1 MTAAGQRFSPELRAV
16 ANGQEERENAII
28 ADSWRRVG
36 VDVHSRLLSD
46 IEDADREFRSTFP
59 AFSAANT
66 GLDEP
71 TLLLKL
77 YSQNIPTAANR
88 WMGSN
93 RGGWSN
99 PDYDRLYEGLTQS
112 LERNA
117 RNQAV
122 VDAMKLVNDELP
134 IFPLYYN
141 YIVTAHS
148 ASLAGPREYAPGG
161 SGMLDVANWEWRG

>member
-1 MTAAGQRFSPELRAV
+1 M
-16 ANGQEERENAII
+16 
-28 ADSWRRVG
+28 
-36 VDVHSRLLSD
+36 LSEV
-46 IEDADREFRSTFP
+46 EDADREFRSTFP

-77 YSQNIPTAANR
+77 YSGNIPTAANR

-99 PDYDRLYEGLTQS
+99 PQYDRFYETLTQS
-112 LERNA
+112 LDRSE

-122 VDAMKLVNDELP
+122 ADAMRLVNDELP
-134 IFPLYYN
+134 VFPLYFN
-141 YIVTAHS
+141 YIVTAHT
-148 ASLAGPREYAPGG
+148 AQLTGPREYAPGG
-161 SGMLDVANWEWRG
+161 SNMLNVASWEWQS